1 MAAADRIVWIDCEM
15 TGLDPTVDELVEIA
29 VVVTDFELEVL
40 DPGLQVVIK
49 PSDAA
54 LTQMNDFVRQ
64 MHATSGLDLQIPHGV
79 SLADAELQ
87 VLEYV
92 QRFVPLE
99 RTAPVGGNTIGTD
112 RMFLARYMPALDG
125 FLHYRSIDVSSIKEL
140 SRRWFPRAYFKSP
153 EKAGGHRALADI
165 LESIRELR
173 YYRAAVFTDAPGRS
187 SEELQQISE
196 RAVQDFGEHLPT

>member
-1 MAAADRIVWIDCEM
+1 M
-15 TGLDPTVDELVEIA
+15 TGLDPSVDELVEVA
-29 VVVTDFELEVL
+29 VVITDFELEVL
-40 DPGLQVVIK
+40 DPGLQIVIK

-54 LTQMNDFVRQ
+54 LEQMGDFVRQ
-64 MHATSGLDLQIPHGV
+64 MHATSGLDAELEHGV
-79 SLADAELQ
+79 SLAEAELE

-99 RTAPVGGNTIGTD
+99 RTAPLGGNTIGTD
-112 RMFLARYMPALDG
+112 RMFIAKYMPTLDG

-140 SRRWFPRAYFKSP
+140 SRRWFPRAYFQSP

-173 YYRAAVFTDAPGRS
+173 YYRRAVFTDAPGRS
-187 SEELQQISE
+187 SEELQLISRE
-196 RAVQDFGEHLPT
+196 VSEGFGALQPE

>member
-1 MAAADRIVWIDCEM
+1 M
-15 TGLDPTVDELVEIA
+15 TGLDPSVDELVEMA

-54 LTQMNDFVRQ
+54 LAQMGDFVRQ
-64 MHATSGLDLQIPHGV
+64 MHATSGLDLQLEHGV
-79 SLADAELQ
+79 SLAEAELE

-99 RTAPVGGNTIGTD
+99 RSAPLGGNTIGTD
-112 RMFLARYMPALDG
+112 RMFIARYMPTLDG

-140 SRRWFPRAYFKSP
+140 SRRWFPRAYFQAP

-173 YYRAAVFTDAPGRS
+173 YYRRAVFTDAPGRPN
-187 SEELQQISE
+187 EELQQIAREVS
-196 RAVQDFGEHLPT
+196 DGFGALQTE

>member
-1 MAAADRIVWIDCEM
+1 M
-15 TGLDPTVDELVEIA
+15 TGLDPSVDELVEVA
-29 VVVTDFELEVL
+29 VVITDFELEVL
-40 DPGLQVVIK
+40 DPGLQIVIK

-54 LTQMNDFVRQ
+54 LEQMGDFVRQ
-64 MHATSGLDLQIPHGV
+64 MHATSGLDAELEHGV
-79 SLADAELQ
+79 SLAEAELE

-99 RTAPVGGNTIGTD
+99 RTAPLGGNTIGTD
-112 RMFLARYMPALDG
+112 RMFIAKYMPTLDG

-140 SRRWFPRAYFKSP
+140 SRRWFPRAYFQSP

-173 YYRAAVFTDAPGRS
+173 YYRRAVFTDAPGRS
-187 SEELQQISE
+187 SEDLQAISRE
-196 RAVQDFGEHLPT
+196 VSDDFGALQPE

>member
-1 MAAADRIVWIDCEM
+1 M
-15 TGLDPTVDELVEIA
+15 TGLDPTVDELVEVA
-29 VVVTDFELEVL
+29 VVVTDFELQVL

-49 PSDAA
+49 PSAAA
-54 LTQMNDFVRQ
+54 LEQMSDFVRQ
-64 MHATSGLDLQIPHGV
+64 MHATSGLDVELEDGV
-79 SLADAELQ
+79 SLAEAELL

-99 RTAPVGGNTIGTD
+99 RSAPVGGNTIGTD

-140 SRRWFPRAYFKSP
+140 SRRWFPRAYFQSP

-173 YYRAAVFTDAPGRS
+173 YYRRAVFTDAPGRS
-187 SEELQQISE
+187 SEELQAIAADVVE
-196 RAVQDFGEHLPT
+196 GFGEHLSS